1 MQKSWTEKLNVKKE
15 PKVVKLQEAF
25 SDIPADSLMLVATPK
40 LVDDYMKQVPKGH
53 LVDMKTLRKDLAS
66 DFHADNSCPLS
77 TAIFVRI
84 AAEAAFEQYKLG
96 KNLSEI
102 TPFWRVIAPGSKMA
116 ARLTF
121 GEDFLKEQIKA
132 EMA

>member
-15 PKVVKLQEAF
+15 PKVVKLQESF

-53 LVDMKTLRKDLAS
+53 HVDMKTLRKDLAS

-77 TAIFVRI
+77 TAIFVRV

-121 GEDFLKEQIKA
+121 SEDFLKEQIKA
-132 EMA
+132 ELA

>member
-1 MQKSWTEKLNVKKE
+1 MQKSWTEKLNVNKE

-25 SDIPADSLMLVATPK
+25 SDIPADSLMLVATPS
-40 LVDDYMKQVPKGH
+40 LVDNYMKQVPKGH
-53 LVDMKTLRKDLAS
+53 FVDMKTLRKDLAS

-77 TAIFVRI
+77 TAIFIRI

-102 TPFWRVIAPGSKMA
+102 TPFWRAIAPRSKMA

-121 GEDFLKEQIKA
+121 GEDFLKEQLKA